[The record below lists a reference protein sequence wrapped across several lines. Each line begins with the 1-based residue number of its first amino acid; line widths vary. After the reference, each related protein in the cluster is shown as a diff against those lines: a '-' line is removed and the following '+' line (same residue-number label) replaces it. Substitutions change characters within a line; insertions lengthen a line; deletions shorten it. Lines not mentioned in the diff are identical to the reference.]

1 MRNRL
6 VTAVVVLVGCVVLS
20 GCGSSSAP
28 SPTPTAPTSP
38 TPTPPAPTLTS
49 VTVSCSATTIQY
61 EVSTAQCAAT
71 AHYSDGSSAAETAG
85 VTWQPSNP
93 LAIVDSN
100 GVVSPGAYIGSIGT
114 VVITA
119 TFQGVSGTITLTVK
133 SCNVC

>member
-1 MRNRL
+1 LRNGL
-6 VTAVVVLVGCVVLS
+6 VTAVVVFVGCVLLS

-28 SPTPTAPTSP
+28 SPTPPA
-38 TPTPPAPTLTS
+38 PTPPAPTLTS

-61 EVSTAQCAAT
+61 EVSTTQCAAT
-71 AHYSDGSSAAETAG
+71 AHYSDGTGAAETARA
-85 VTWQPSNP
+85 TWQPSNP

-100 GVVSPGAYIGSIGT
+100 GVVSPGAYIGSVGT

-119 TFQGVSGTITLTVK
+119 TFQGMSGTVTLTVK

>member
-1 MRNRL
+1 LRNRL
-6 VTAVVVLVGCVVLS
+6 VTAVVVFVGCVLLS
-20 GCGSSSAP
+20 GCGTSSAP
-28 SPTPTAPTSP
+28 SP

-61 EVSTAQCAAT
+61 EVSTTQCAAT
-71 AHYSDGSSAAETAG
+71 AHYSDGVSAAETAG
-85 VTWQPSNP
+85 VTWQPSSP

-100 GVVSPGAYIGSIGT
+100 GVVSTGAYIGSIGT